1 MKEFDP
7 ESLAQFNGKDGKP
20 VYIAYKGKI
29 FDVSGSSLWKG
40 GLHMKRHHAG
50 QDLSSELPAAP
61 HREEVFERYPQVGV
75 LKQEVRPARP
85 MPAFLSTLVERF
97 PFLERHPHPL
107 TVHFPIVFLLSVA
120 FFNVLYLMTDYRP
133 FNHTALHCLIGGI
146 LFMPVAMM
154 TGLFTWWLNYLAK
167 PMKPVKMKLILSCIV
182 LVFSLMVLFWKI
194 ADPGI
199 MDTAGA
205 ARILY
210 VLITLAFV
218 PLMSL
223 IGWYGAGLTFPVE
236 KKVP

>member
-1 MKEFDP
+1 
-7 ESLAQFNGKDGKP
+7 
-20 VYIAYKGKI
+20 
-29 FDVSGSSLWKG
+29 
-40 GLHMKRHHAG
+40 
-50 QDLSSELPAAP
+50 
-61 HREEVFERYPQVGV
+61 
-75 LKQEVRPARP
+75 

-133 FNHTALHCLIGGI
+133 FNDTALHCLIGGI